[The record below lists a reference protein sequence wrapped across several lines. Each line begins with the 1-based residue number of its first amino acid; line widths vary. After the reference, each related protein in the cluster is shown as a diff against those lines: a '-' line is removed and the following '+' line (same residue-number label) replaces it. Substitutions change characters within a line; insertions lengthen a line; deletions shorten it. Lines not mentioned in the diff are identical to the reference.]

1 METEAFH
8 DKVVLVTGAGRGIGR
23 AVAERYA
30 AVGAKVV
37 LWDKDE
43 ALLQETSRS
52 IESQIPLQIPS
63 EMHQAGE
70 DTSDARTLAYVVD
83 LSQPAQIEDTMAV
96 VAQHFHHVDIVI
108 NNAGVSH
115 WKSPLDLAVSEWD
128 EVLEVNLRGTF
139 LCAREAAR
147 YMPEG
152 GAIVNIASTRGLM
165 SEPNSEAYAASK
177 GGILALTHALAASL
191 ADKRIRVNAISPG
204 WIETGDYDALRPE
217 DHSQHFAGRVGR
229 PSDIAQACVYLTHPT
244 NDFVT
249 GINLVVDGGMTRK
262 MMYVD

>member
-1 METEAFH
+1 METEAFQ
-8 DKVVLVTGAGRGIGR
+8 DRVVLVTGAGRGIGR

-30 AVGAKVV
+30 LLGARVV

-43 ALLQETSRS
+43 SLLQESSGLIR
-52 IESQIPLQIPS
+52 PLTRGHAKQSTENAPDERIVT
-63 EMHQAGE
+63 H
-70 DTSDARTLAYVVD
+70 VVD
-83 LSQPAQIEDTMAV
+83 LSQPSQIENAMAL
-96 VAQHFHHVDIVI
+96 VAEQFGQIDIVI

-115 WKSPLDLAVSEWD
+115 WKSPLDLTVREWD
-128 EVLEVNLRGTF
+128 EVLNVNLRGTF
-139 LCAREAAR
+139 LCSREAAR
-147 YMPEG
+147 YMPQG
-152 GAIVNIASTRGLM
+152 SAIVNVASTRGLM

-191 ADKRIRVNAISPG
+191 ADRRIRVNAISPG
-204 WIETGDYDALRPE
+204 WIETGDYEALRPE

-229 PSDIAQACVYLTHPT
+229 PSDIAQACVYLTHPA

-262 MMYVD
+262 MMYLE